1 MRACV
6 PDPTIG
12 VRGITWEAAAENL
25 GRGGVSR
32 KQCQPSLRPAPAN
45 ARQSRPGRDRGHRSG
60 CGAEDLPGASQA
72 PWCPLQEA
80 RPSVVP
86 RALAQAP
93 AECGRNKVHARGNRV
108 RSAAHARTAGRQ
120 APAGGT
126 RVPGATSTWVRP
138 RAAVHDCR
146 HGTLPSLVSARAAV
160 LPRVQRRAL
169 QRRQRQPGRRPAPAP
184 SPGSRRNLQRLAHAR
199 AGGPQPRG
207 ARARAT
213 PAGPAELAH
222 PRSEQAK
229 ESGGPSAKRPG
240 APRIP
245 CQSSPVEQCLPAR
258 RCPRLAV
265 GPVKRTV
272 KPARAYTA

>member
-1 MRACV
+1 MFVLQHTHVHICRAAGTSRRNEGPGSHV
-6 PDPTIG
+6 DVGPDVLAAGT
-12 VRGITWEAAAENL
+12 AAAL
-25 GRGGVSR
+25 PSRCLPAVGAAAGCRPRLPSRHPAIARVGAGGGFAPRTASR
-32 KQCQPSLRPAPAN
+32 F
-45 ARQSRPGRDRGHRSG
+45 
-60 CGAEDLPGASQA
+60 
-72 PWCPLQEA
+72 
-80 RPSVVP
+80 
-86 RALAQAP
+86 
-93 AECGRNKVHARGNRV
+93 
-108 RSAAHARTAGRQ
+108 AAAAAAART
-120 APAGGT
+120 
-126 RVPGATSTWVRP
+126 
-138 RAAVHDCR
+138 
-146 HGTLPSLVSARAAV
+146 
-160 LPRVQRRAL
+160 
-169 QRRQRQPGRRPAPAP
+169 AP
-184 SPGSRRNLQRLAHAR
+184 SPGAQPRLPPQSATVGAR